1 MTRRYLWKALL
12 WRKVRLCLW
21 FIISCE
27 IVVEKILLLRIC
39 CKQEQFSSFFS
50 FEKKIV
56 TIYALAAP
64 SMTIEIASQPCLIL
78 AASSSQR
85 CLCFWHHTVCLSFLP
100 AFFHFFALAASTKS
114 SKSFPSNS
122 SLPTQK
128 RQRRRLRRSDVLHSH
143 HIMHDFAKHSSS
155 SSTETSTCFHNS
167 LETLPYKH
175 IQNLQR

>member
-1 MTRRYLWKALL
+1 MKSFAVKKSSL
-12 WRKVRLCLW
+12 
-21 FIISCE
+21 
-27 IVVEKILLLRIC
+27 VENLLRIC
-39 CKQEQFSSFFS
+39 CREDFVVANLLQ
-50 FEKKIV
+50 
-56 TIYALAAP
+56 IYALVAA

-114 SKSFPSNS
+114 TKSFPSNS

-128 RQRRRLRRSDVLHSH
+128 RQRRRLRRSDVLYSH

-155 SSTETSTCFHNS
+155 SSTETSTCFHNT

>member
-1 MTRRYLWKALL
+1 
-12 WRKVRLCLW
+12 
-21 FIISCE
+21 
-27 IVVEKILLLRIC
+27 
-39 CKQEQFSSFFS
+39 
-50 FEKKIV
+50 
-56 TIYALAAP
+56 
-64 SMTIEIASQPCLIL
+64 
-78 AASSSQR
+78 
-85 CLCFWHHTVCLSFLP
+85 LP

-114 SKSFPSNS
+114 TKSFPSNS

-155 SSTETSTCFHNS
+155 SSIETSTCFHNT